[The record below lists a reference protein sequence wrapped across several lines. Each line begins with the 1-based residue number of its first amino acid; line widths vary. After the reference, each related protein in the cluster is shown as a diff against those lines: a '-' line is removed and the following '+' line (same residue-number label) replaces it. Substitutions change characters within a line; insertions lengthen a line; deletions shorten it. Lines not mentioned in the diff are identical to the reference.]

1 MPILRLSTIFIKMM
15 KEALSNRINSLPASA
30 TLAMAAKARELKSQ
44 GFNVI
49 GLSLGEPDFNT
60 PDFIKQAAVQAVN
73 ENYNSYTPVDGYG
86 ELKEAICRKFKR
98 DNDLDFS
105 PSQIVVSTGAKQS
118 IANAIQVLINPGDD
132 VLLVAPYWVS
142 YSAIVVLAEGNPI
155 EIYSDIKTDF
165 KITPEQLEKAITPK
179 TKMVV
184 INSPNNPSGSVYTE
198 EEYRALAAVL
208 EKYPNIYIL
217 SDEIYEHI
225 KYGVPHFSFAQI
237 PSMYDRTLTVNGVAK
252 AFAMTGWRIGY
263 LGAPEWIAKACTKMQ
278 GQITSGANCIAQR
291 ATIAALDAPVSKIQ
305 YMVDEFATR
314 RERIIDLL
322 GTIEGFVLNQP
333 KGAFYVFPDV
343 SHYFEK
349 TIKGKTIENASDFA
363 LYLLEEAHVAT
374 VTGEAFGCPNNIRIS
389 YAASMS
395 DIEEAVQRIKQAL
408 T

>member
-1 MPILRLSTIFIKMM
+1 M

-30 TLAMAAKARELKSQ
+30 TLAMAAKARELKNQ
-44 GFNVI
+44 GINVI

-60 PDFIKQAAVQAVN
+60 PDFIKEAAVQAVN
-73 ENYNSYTPVDGYG
+73 DNYNSYTPVDGYG

-98 DNDLDFS
+98 DNDLDYS
-105 PSQIVVSTGAKQS
+105 ASQIVVSTGAKQS

-208 EKYPNIYIL
+208 EKYPDIYIL

-225 KYGVPHFSFAQI
+225 NYGVPHFSFAQI

-395 DIEEAVQRIKQAL
+395 DIEEAVQRIQQAL